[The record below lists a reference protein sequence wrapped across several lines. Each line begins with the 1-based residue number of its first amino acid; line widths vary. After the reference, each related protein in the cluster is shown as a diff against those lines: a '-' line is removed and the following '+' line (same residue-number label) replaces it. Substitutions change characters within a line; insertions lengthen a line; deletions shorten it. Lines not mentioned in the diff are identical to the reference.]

1 MSSTPGFVAAFD
13 LDGTLYSS
21 EPVLGLAY
29 DSAIRAANAEWG
41 SSWPVPTTA
50 QILVHV
56 GRPVREI
63 FARLFPSMPES
74 VRARLAQRVLE
85 DLAARIR
92 AGGGHLF
99 PGALEVLRELR
110 SEGCVPIL
118 VSNCRRLYLEAV
130 TTTFGLA
137 PLFDEM
143 HCNEDDPVL
152 GKSGL
157 LARAAAGR
165 SGVMVGDR
173 ASDGEAARAAG
184 LAWIGCDF
192 GHVGEEGRI
201 ELSGADVVVT
211 SLAEIPGIVGS
222 RRAAGSAAAAS
233 SGTP

>member
-1 MSSTPGFVAAFD
+1 MSSDPGFVAAFD

-29 DSAIRAANAEWG
+29 DSAIRAANSEWG
-41 SSWPVPTTA
+41 STWPVPTTA
-50 QILVHV
+50 QVLAHV

-74 VRARLAQRVLE
+74 VREPLSQRVLE
-85 DLAARIR
+85 DLAFRIR
-92 AGGGHLF
+92 SGGGHLF
-99 PGALEVLRELR
+99 PGALDVLQALR
-110 SEGCVPIL
+110 GRGYATIL

-130 TTTFGLA
+130 VGTFGLA

-143 HCNEDDPVL
+143 HCNEDDPAL

-165 SGVMVGDR
+165 RGVMVGDR

-201 ELSGADVVVT
+201 ELSGADAVVT
-211 SLAEIPGIVGS
+211 SLSEIPEIVAS
-222 RRAAGSAAAAS
+222 LHAPAS
-233 SGTP
+233 STP